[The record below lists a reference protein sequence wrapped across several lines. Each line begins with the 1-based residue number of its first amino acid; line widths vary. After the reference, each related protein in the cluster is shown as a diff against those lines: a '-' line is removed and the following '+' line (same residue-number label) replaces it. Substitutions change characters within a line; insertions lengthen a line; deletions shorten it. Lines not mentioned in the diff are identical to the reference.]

1 MSPNKPIRKVFTLPA
16 DVAADIERAA
26 ARWEV
31 SEAEAIRR
39 LLVEGL
45 RSLGKPE
52 VLLERCRDALAEGRS
67 FGWILANIVDGH
79 PRLVSYSLNDGRLV
93 ITLTGNCLVTYDEA
107 SGAWDVRRGA

>member
-16 DVAADIERAA
+16 DVPADI
-26 ARWEV
+26 
-31 SEAEAIRR
+31 
-39 LLVEGL
+39 EGL